1 MRWRR
6 FRLAAQAPEQ
16 VASHDVGD
24 HGNQHQKHRDPKN
37 PAVVHTLPARTMR
50 MSIVVLVIM
59 PGLVHGFLR
68 KLRIRKE
75 EVRIS
80 AEPADDPH
88 GLLLKTACRG
98 RTSEIGT
105 HRARPWQ
112 QAIGQKG

>member
-6 FRLAAQAPEQ
+6 FRLATQAPEE
-16 VASHDVGD
+16 VASHNVGD
-24 HGNQHQKHRDPKN
+24 HGKQHQKHRDPKN
-37 PAVVHTLPARTMR
+37 PAVVYTLPARTMR

-59 PGLVHGFLR
+59 PGRVHGFLR

-88 GLLLKTACRG
+88 GLLLKTA
-98 RTSEIGT
+98 
-105 HRARPWQ
+105 
-112 QAIGQKG
+112 